1 MNSMEQSHEEQCT
14 VRALWLRWPWWHPRL
29 PLRPRWRGRAKR
41 GGVGPLHQPRR
52 DPDWRAD
59 GDRVIYFQD
68 SGRQWYR
75 ATLMTPA
82 FDLPFVEAVGI
93 QNSGT
98 DRLDRWA
105 DVVVRGQHYP
115 IQSFVKVDAPPVK
128 SANAAHKS

>member
-1 MNSMEQSHEEQCT
+1 MKNKALLLAPLAALAMVASPVAASTAMARAAPSEEASAPFINHGAI
-14 VRALWLRWPWWHPRL
+14 R
-29 PLRPRWRGRAKR
+29 
-41 GGVGPLHQPRR
+41 
-52 DPDWRAD
+52 DWRAD
-59 GDRVIYFQD
+59 GDREIYFQD